1 MEILDNSWPF
11 SGGMSYPSN
20 HLSLAQGNRRLILG
34 LICQRKYLSQKNLAA
49 KTGLQPSTVSNIVRD
64 LKASGM
70 VEDGTALKADRV
82 GPKETVLEIVPSCHW
97 SVGISF
103 EDRPRLVVI
112 NAIGLIITSTIFPA
126 NYSVPKLIQELPQRL
141 EEFAGEWHLDWS
153 RFAGVGVSV
162 AGVVE
167 PQTGMVMLS
176 HSLHEKCYPLKEQ
189 MESALNVP
197 VFVERDVVCG
207 AYAERLVGVAR
218 DAESFLHL
226 AITDYGTDHV
236 GFGLATVINE
246 RIFRGNNS
254 AAGEVDFLMDQF
266 ISAKRPDEKEIESA
280 DVFYR
285 NCGEGLAAILNLLDI
300 DCLVLACDDN
310 EFTEERFALLKK
322 ALVNRLVSIPK
333 RDLNL
338 FRSRL
343 EMNGPV
349 LGAALLILHRRI
361 ESDLFAPKREGAVA
375 APPLERAAC

>member
-1 MEILDNSWPF
+1 MEIFDNSWPF
-11 SGGMSYPSN
+11 SGGVSYPSN
-20 HLSLAQGNRRLILG
+20 HHSLAEGNRRTILG
-34 LICQRKYLSQKNLAA
+34 LICRRKYLSQKNLAA

-64 LKASGM
+64 LKTAGM
-70 VEDGTALKADRV
+70 VEDGTMLKSDRV
-82 GPKETVLEIVPSCHW
+82 GPKETVLEIVPGYRW
-97 SVGISF
+97 SAGISL
-103 EDRPRLVVI
+103 EEQHRLVVI
-112 NAIGLIITSTIFPA
+112 NAVGHIITSTTFPA

-141 EEFAGEWHLDWS
+141 AEFADQWRLDWNC
-153 RFAGVGVSV
+153 FAGIGVSV

-167 PQTGMVMLS
+167 PQSGMVMLS
-176 HSLHEKCYPLKEQ
+176 HSLHEKCYPLKER

-197 VFVERDVVCG
+197 VFVERNVVCG

-226 AITDYGTDHV
+226 SITGYGTDHL

-266 ISAKRPDEKEIESA
+266 IAQKGPEEKGLESTDA
-280 DVFYR
+280 FYR

-310 EFTEERFALLKK
+310 DLTEQRFSLLKK
-322 ALVNRLVSIPK
+322 ALAKRLVSVPK

-343 EMNGPV
+343 QMNGPV
-349 LGAALLILHRRI
+349 LGAALLKLHRQM
-361 ESDLFAPKREGAVA
+361 EKDLILPKREEPVA
-375 APPLERAAC
+375 ADSLERAAC